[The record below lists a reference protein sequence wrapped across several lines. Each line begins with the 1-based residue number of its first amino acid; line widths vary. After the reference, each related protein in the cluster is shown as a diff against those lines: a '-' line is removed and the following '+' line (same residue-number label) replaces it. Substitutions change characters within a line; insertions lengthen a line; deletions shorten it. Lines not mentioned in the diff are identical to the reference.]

1 MKRDLRVYLED
12 ILESIDIIEE
22 YIWELRAEDF
32 FQRRQTQD
40 AVIRRLEI
48 IGEAVKHL
56 PFDLREQFPTVPWQ
70 KIAGM
75 RDFLIHEYFG
85 VNLERVWLV
94 VTRDLAIFKRQ
105 IQSITAAAGL

>member
-1 MKRDLRVYLED
+1 MNRDIRVYLQD
-12 ILESIDIIEE
+12 ILESIGIIEE
-22 YIWELRAEDF
+22 YTQELSAEDF
-32 FQRRQTQD
+32 FHRRQTQD

-48 IGEAVKHL
+48 IGEAVKHI
-56 PFDLREQFPTVPWQ
+56 PSDIRIEFPAIPWK

-94 VTRDLAIFKRQ
+94 VSRDLPPLKKQ
-105 IQSITAAAGL
+105 IRHLKAELRL